1 MKNLVM
7 MTLLVGFQIMAN
19 AQKNYKLDVRSSKLQ
34 WKISTMG
41 NHFGYLLFS
50 KGMLNYAVNGKPLSG
65 DFVMDMNS
73 IRSTD
78 GKKPED
84 IARVNKSIKEPD
96 FFDVKKYPNAIMKVE
111 KILPA
116 GKQNYYKINGKLT
129 IRGITKPIDFYATI
143 KETAGMVNI
152 FAETTIDRTEWNI
165 HHKPKP
171 KTSDFFKVIKDKMM
185 ENEINILLN
194 LWLTK
199 Q

>member
-19 AQKNYKLDVRSSKLQ
+19 AQKNYKLDVKSSKLQ

-50 KGMLNYAVNGKPLSG
+50 KGVLNYAVNGKPLSG

-96 FFDVKKYPNAIMKVE
+96 FFDVKNEIEISIKKYPIIKAN
-111 KILPA
+111 KIFGDIYIYL
-116 GKQNYYKINGKLT
+116 
-129 IRGITKPIDFYATI
+129 
-143 KETAGMVNI
+143 
-152 FAETTIDRTEWNI
+152 
-165 HHKPKP
+165 
-171 KTSDFFKVIKDKMM
+171 
-185 ENEINILLN
+185 
-194 LWLTK
+194 LWLIR
-199 Q
+199 